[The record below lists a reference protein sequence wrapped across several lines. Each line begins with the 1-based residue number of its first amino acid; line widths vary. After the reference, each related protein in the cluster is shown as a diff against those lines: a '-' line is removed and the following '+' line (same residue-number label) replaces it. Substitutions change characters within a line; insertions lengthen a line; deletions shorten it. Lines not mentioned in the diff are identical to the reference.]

1 MKEKQTKK
9 VQIKMF
15 KKEDKLETIFNS
27 IDIKSLELYAE
38 MMRDRYAR
46 KQMNN
51 TNSRDAI
58 IDSLSKTKIDSFF

>member
-1 MKEKQTKK
+1 MKNKQTKK

-38 MMRDRYAR
+38 MMRGRYGG
-46 KQMNN
+46 K
-51 TNSRDAI
+51 
-58 IDSLSKTKIDSFF
+58 